1 MQLTGT
7 ELQRGWIAGI
17 ALACFIFL
25 VLFLQRLLSQQGDQ
39 VSEPDYEKK
48 RAALVEHLRR
58 QGIKDEAVLKA
69 MLKVPRHLFV
79 PESHRHL
86 SYEDMALPIGEGQTI
101 SQPFVVAFMTQALEL
116 KPTDKVLEIGTGSGY
131 QAAIL
136 AELAKEVYT
145 IEIIPTLAKR
155 AEETLQKLGYKNI
168 KVKVGDGYFGWKE
181 HAPFDAI
188 IVTCAPEDV
197 PQPLI
202 EQLKDGG
209 RMVIPVGKRYVQQLY
224 VLRKEGGKLAKK
236 AVLDVLFVPMLGE
249 AEKRAKTGAEEQK
262 DDRHGN

>member
-1 MQLTGT
+1 MQLTGA
-7 ELQRGWIAGI
+7 ELHKGWLSGFAFVCCILI
-17 ALACFIFL
+17 ALL
-25 VLFLQRLLSQQGDQ
+25 LQRLSPNQRSQLTEQ
-39 VSEPDYEKK
+39 EFEKK
-48 RAALVEHLRR
+48 RIALVEHLRK

-145 IEIIPTLAKR
+145 IEIIPSLAKR
-155 AEETLQKLGYKNI
+155 AGEMLQKLGYKNVRI
-168 KVKVGDGYFGWKE
+168 KVGNGYFGWKE
-181 HAPFDAI
+181 HSPFDAI
-188 IVTCAPEDV
+188 IVTCAPEDI
-197 PQPLI
+197 PPPLI
-202 EQLKDGG
+202 EQLKEGG

-224 VLRKEGGKLAKK
+224 VLRKEGSKVIKR

-249 AEKRAKTGAEEQK
+249 AEKRASSEPEDTAQGK
-262 DDRHGN
+262 

>member
-1 MQLTGT
+1 MQLTNA
-7 ELQRGWIAGI
+7 ELQKGWIA
-17 ALACFIFL
+17 ALMFVCFIL
-25 VLFLQRLLSQQGDQ
+25 IALFLQRLSPNQSSHLSE
-39 VSEPDYEKK
+39 SDYERK
-48 RAALVEHLRR
+48 RIALVEHLKR

-79 PESHRHL
+79 PESHRYL
-86 SYEDMALPIGEGQTI
+86 SYEDTALPIGEGQTI

-116 KPTDKVLEIGTGSGY
+116 KPTDRVLEIGTGSGY

-155 AEETLQKLGYKNI
+155 AEETLQKLGYKNV

-181 HAPFDAI
+181 YAPFDAI
-188 IVTCAPEDV
+188 IVTCAPEDI

-202 EQLKDGG
+202 EQLKEGG
-209 RMVIPVGKRYVQQLY
+209 RMIIPVGKRYIQQLY
-224 VLRKEGGKLAKK
+224 VLRKEGSKVVKR

-249 AEKRAKTGAEEQK
+249 AERRTKGEAKEKCDSKQ
-262 DDRHGN
+262 GN

>member
-1 MQLTGT
+1 M
-7 ELQRGWIAGI
+7 QRGWVAGI

-25 VLFLQRLLSQQGDQ
+25 VLFLQRLLSQQSNQMGGA
-39 VSEPDYEKK
+39 DYEKK
-48 RAALVEHLRR
+48 RMALVEHLRR

-155 AEETLQKLGYKNI
+155 AEETLQKLGYKNVKI
-168 KVKVGDGYFGWKE
+168 KVGDGYFGWKE

-224 VLRKEGGKLAKK
+224 VLRKEGGKVVKK

-249 AEKRAKTGAEEQK
+249 AGKRTKASTEERE
-262 DDRHGN
+262 DDGQGN

>member
-1 MQLTGT
+1 M
-7 ELQRGWIAGI
+7 
-17 ALACFIFL
+17 
-25 VLFLQRLLSQQGDQ
+25 
-39 VSEPDYEKK
+39 SEPDFEK
-48 RAALVEHLRR
+48 RRTALVEHLRK

-116 KPTDKVLEIGTGSGY
+116 KPTDRVLEIGTGSGY

-145 IEIIPTLAKR
+145 VEIIPTLAKR
-155 AEETLQKLGYKNI
+155 AEETLQKLGYKNV

-181 HAPFDAI
+181 FAPFDAV
-188 IVTCAPEDV
+188 IVTCAPEDI

-202 EQLKDGG
+202 EQLKEGG
-209 RMVIPVGKRYVQQLY
+209 RMVIPVGKRYIQQLY
-224 VLRKEGGKLAKK
+224 VLRKEGGKVVKR

-249 AEKRAKTGAEEQK
+249 AEKRAKEGTEDK
-262 DDRHGN
+262 RDDNRGK

>member
-1 MQLTGT
+1 MWEGQKMCDLDANI
-7 ELQRGWIAGI
+7 QKGWVAGVVV
-17 ALACFIFL
+17 LGCVLMFL
-25 VLFLQRLLSQQGDQ
+25 FFQRLSPHKSQPT
-39 VSEPDYEKK
+39 EEDYEKA
-48 RAALVEHLRR
+48 RARLVEHLRK

-79 PESHRHL
+79 PEEHRHL

-101 SQPFVVAFMTQALEL
+101 SQPYVVAFMTQALEL

-136 AELAKEVYT
+136 AELAREVYT

-155 AEETLQKLGYKNI
+155 AKETLEKLGYKNVKI
-168 KVKVGDGYFGWKE
+168 KVGDGYFGWKE
-181 HAPFDAI
+181 HSPFDAI
-188 IVTCAPEDV
+188 IVTCAPEEI

-202 EQLKDGG
+202 EQLKEGG
-209 RMVIPVGKRYVQQLY
+209 RMVIPVGKRYIQQLY
-224 VLRKEGGKLAKK
+224 VLRKEGGKLIKR

-249 AEKRAKTGAEEQK
+249 AQKRKGESPQQHE
-262 DDRHGN
+262 